1 MEFLWNKLTEWLK
14 EMLVGGVMSNL
25 TGLFDSINDQVSE
38 IAGTVGATSQGWNS
52 GVFSMVQSLSNNVV
66 VPIAGV
72 LLAIERTNYEVVY
85 AAVLHQTTGKAV
97 PELLNDIFYRFNMER
112 PDDFYGHS
120 LSVSDIV
127 ALKVDG
133 IVTAHYVDRYGWQ
146 ELHGF
151 LSDQPLRNAEMM
163 LEDDYGMIDGII
175 NNGKREPDEE
185 RPSVVKQLREQPEY
199 TPKTSSKGRDGP
211 AIE

>member
-1 MEFLWNKLTEWLK
+1 MSEERWQEYLKTVYGDQLTEKDLEK
-14 EMLVGGVMSNL
+14 MFLANPADAFAIYQLRHHERTHDHRFMAMSQLQAAGL
-25 TGLFDSINDQVSE
+25 TV
-38 IAGTVGATSQGWNS
+38 
-52 GVFSMVQSLSNNVV
+52 
-66 VPIAGV
+66 
-72 LLAIERTNYEVVY
+72 ERTNYEVVY
-85 AAVLHQTTGKAV
+85 AGVLHQTSGKAV

-112 PDDFYGHS
+112 PEDFHGHS

-133 IVTAHYVDRYGWQ
+133 NVTAHYVDRYGWQ

-175 NNGKREPDEE
+175 NNGKREPE
-185 RPSVVKQLREQPEY
+185 RPSVVEQLRTNPNHRQKPH
-199 TPKTSSKGRDGP
+199 SKGKGEP
-211 AIE
+211 SIE

>member
-1 MEFLWNKLTEWLK
+1 MSEERWQEYLKTVYGDQLTEKDLEK
-14 EMLVGGVMSNL
+14 MFLANSADAFAIYQLRHHENTHDHRFMAMSQLQAAGL
-25 TGLFDSINDQVSE
+25 TV
-38 IAGTVGATSQGWNS
+38 
-52 GVFSMVQSLSNNVV
+52 
-66 VPIAGV
+66 
-72 LLAIERTNYEVVY
+72 ERANYEMVY
-85 AAVLHQTTGKAV
+85 TGALHQTSGKAV

-112 PDDFYGHS
+112 RDDFHGHS

-133 IVTAHYVDRYGWQ
+133 RVSVHYVDRYGWQ

-175 NNGKREPDEE
+175 NNGKSEPE
-185 RPSVVKQLREQPEY
+185 RPSVVEQLRKVSE
-199 TPKTSSKGRDGP
+199 PKLKSRSKGKGEPSLD
-211 AIE
+211 